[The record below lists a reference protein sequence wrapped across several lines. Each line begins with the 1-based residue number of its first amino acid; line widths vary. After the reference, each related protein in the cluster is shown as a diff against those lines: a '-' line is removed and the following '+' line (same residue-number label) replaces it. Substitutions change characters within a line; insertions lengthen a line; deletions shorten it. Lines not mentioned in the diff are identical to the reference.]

1 MRKVTIYDTELCTTC
16 WSVQSLLD
24 KREIP
29 YEHVVVPED
38 SDEHRA
44 LAERT
49 GMQTLPQ
56 VFIGSVLHRRLRGDR
71 RRGRGRDARRSA
83 RRLSA
88 VGPRREAL
96 HFLKS

>member
-38 SDEHRA
+38 SDAHRELSA
-44 LAERT
+44 RT
-49 GMQTLPQ
+49 GMDTLPQ
-56 VFIGSVLHRRLRGDR
+56 VFIGSVLIG
-71 RRGRGRDARRSA
+71 GYEEV
-83 RRLSA
+83 A
-88 VGPRREAL
+88 VAAEAGML
-96 HFLKS
+96 ADLLVD

>member
-29 YEHVVVPED
+29 YEHVVVVED

-44 LAERT
+44 LARAHRH
-49 GMQTLPQ
+49 GRRCRRSF
-56 VFIGSVLHRRLRGDR
+56 VGSVLLGGYEEIAGR
-71 RRGRGRDARRSA
+71 RRGRACSTIC
-83 RRLSA
+83 S
-88 VGPRREAL
+88 
-96 HFLKS
+96 

>member
-29 YEHVVVPED
+29 YEHVVVVED
-38 SDEHRA
+38 SEEHQK
-44 LAERT
+44 LTERT

-56 VFIGSVLHRRLRGDR
+56 VFVGNVLLG
-71 RRGRGRDARRSA
+71 GYEET
-83 RRLSA
+83 A
-88 VGPRREAL
+88 VAAEAGML
-96 HFLKS
+96 ADLLVD

>member
-29 YEHVVVPED
+29 YEHVVVVED
-38 SDEHRA
+38 SEEHQK

-49 GMQTLPQ
+49 GMETLPQ
-56 VFIGSVLHRRLRGDR
+56 VFVGNVLLG
-71 RRGRGRDARRSA
+71 GYEET
-83 RRLSA
+83 A
-88 VGPRREAL
+88 VAAEAGML
-96 HFLKS
+96 ADLLVD

>member
-29 YEHVVVPED
+29 YEHVVVVED
-38 SDEHRA
+38 SDEHRE
-44 LAERT
+44 LAQRT

-56 VFIGSVLHRRLRGDR
+56 VFVGSVLLG
-71 RRGRGRDARRSA
+71 GYEEV
-83 RRLSA
+83 A
-88 VGPRREAL
+88 VAAEAGML
-96 HFLKS
+96 ADLLVD

>member
-1 MRKVTIYDTELCTTC
+1 MRQVTIYDTELCTTC

-44 LAERT
+44 LTERT
-49 GMQTLPQ
+49 GMETLPQ
-56 VFIGSVLHRRLRGDR
+56 VFIGSILIG
-71 RRGRGRDARRSA
+71 GYEEI
-83 RRLSA
+83 A
-88 VGPRREAL
+88 VAAEAGML
-96 HFLKS
+96 ADLLVD

>member
-1 MRKVTIYDTELCTTC
+1 MRHVTIYDTELCTTC

-38 SDEHRA
+38 SDAHRA

-56 VFIGSVLHRRLRGDR
+56 VFIGSVLIG
-71 RRGRGRDARRSA
+71 GYEEI
-83 RRLSA
+83 A
-88 VGPRREAL
+88 VAAEAGML
-96 HFLKS
+96 ADLLVD

>member
-38 SDEHRA
+38 SDAHRE
-44 LAERT
+44 LSQRT
-49 GMQTLPQ
+49 GMDTLPQ
-56 VFIGSVLHRRLRGDR
+56 VFIGSILLG
-71 RRGRGRDARRSA
+71 GYEET
-83 RRLSA
+83 A
-88 VGPRREAL
+88 VAAEAGML
-96 HFLKS
+96 ADLLVD